1 MNTKIAWTLF
11 RALEIYLLLWWAV
24 KYYQGRV
31 WADPEATMISL
42 FTSAVVTLA
51 EILLEQ
57 RAQRQKQQSIEA
69 TLEERRREIDEFEAR
84 FHKERDSLK

>member
-1 MNTKIAWTLF
+1 
-11 RALEIYLLLWWAV
+11 
-24 KYYQGRV
+24 
-31 WADPEATMISL
+31 MISL